1 MTLTRLPALVA
12 GTVLVAAALVATT
25 PSPAAADPPRT
36 GYRLPADGTA
46 SGGWIGSRTA
56 SKRAVFRIDPSAKPR
71 TGGFHGGA
79 WASRLRG
86 SGPVEVDR
94 WRVRRAAWLVAK
106 YGTYDSDSQAAAVEV
121 ALHHLLHGGRYALG
135 GSATQ
140 RRLRRTGERET
151 IAALTRYM
159 LERSRDLAGPYRV
172 RVTTTGAVL
181 GSAVAVEAVVTT
193 RRTGLPVPHLPVT
206 VRYDGRT
213 LTGTTDATGTAVMS
227 ATAKNAGPR
236 PVRVTVGRV
245 PSDRLFLR
253 RPVLRSGSRVAVAGR
268 KITLASRADVAVQAV
283 PRVWVTAPDQRTTA
297 GPVPGSLHLADGYPS
312 ARSATMTLHGPFAPG
327 VEATCDPDLTAATT
341 AVPVAA
347 DGAYPAPDV
356 DVTAAGTYRWAVR
369 VPADDYNVAAW
380 RCGPTV
386 LVKAAPTLTVKATAS
401 PVARREPAYA
411 KVTGAGLPDDL
422 VRDAIVRLY
431 GPFSSRDT
439 VRCASARQARWRSV
453 TLTGPTSSA
462 RTDAVTLGTAGFY
475 GWRAVLPATELTAKA
490 TTRCRTSGSILR
502 VR

>member
-1 MTLTRLPALVA
+1 MARSRLPALVA
-12 GTVLVAAALVATT
+12 GAVLLASAVVATT
-25 PSPAAADPPRT
+25 PTAAAADPPRT

-46 SGGWIGSRTA
+46 AGGWVGSRTA
-56 SKRAVFRIDPSAKPR
+56 AKRAVFRIDPSAEPR
-71 TGGFHGGA
+71 TGGFHGGG
-79 WASRLRG
+79 WVTTLRG
-86 SGPVEVDR
+86 SGPVDVDR
-94 WRVRRAAWLVAK
+94 WRVRRAAWIVAK
-106 YGTYDSDSQAAAVEV
+106 YGTYDSAAQAAAVEV
-121 ALHHLLHGGRYALG
+121 ALHQLLHGGRYRLT
-135 GSATQ
+135 GSATE
-140 RRLRRTGERET
+140 RRLRRTGDRDT
-151 IAALTRYM
+151 VAGLARYM
-159 LERSRDLAGPYRV
+159 LDRSRELAGPYRV
-172 RVTTTGAVL
+172 RVSTTGAVL
-181 GSAVAVEAVVTT
+181 GSPVAVQVVVTT
-193 RRTGLPVPHLPVT
+193 RRTALPVAHLPVS

-213 LTGTTDATGTAVMS
+213 RTGTTDATGTTVLS

-253 RPVLRSGSRVAVAGR
+253 RPVRRSGSRVVVAGR
-268 KITLASRADVAVQAV
+268 KITLTRQAEVAVQAV

-297 GPVPGSLHLADGYPS
+297 APVPGSLHLADGYPS
-312 ARSATMTLHGPFAPG
+312 ARSARMTLHGPFAPG

-341 AVPVAA
+341 TVPVAA
-347 DGAYPAPDV
+347 DGAYPAPDA

-386 LVKAAPTLTVKATAS
+386 LVRAAPTLTVKATAS

-411 KVTGAGLPDDL
+411 KVVGKGLPDDF
-422 VRDAIVRLY
+422 VRDAVVRLY
-431 GPFSSRDT
+431 GPFSSRDA

-453 TLTGPTSSA
+453 TLTGPKSSA

-490 TTRCRTSGSILR
+490 TTRCRASGSIVR